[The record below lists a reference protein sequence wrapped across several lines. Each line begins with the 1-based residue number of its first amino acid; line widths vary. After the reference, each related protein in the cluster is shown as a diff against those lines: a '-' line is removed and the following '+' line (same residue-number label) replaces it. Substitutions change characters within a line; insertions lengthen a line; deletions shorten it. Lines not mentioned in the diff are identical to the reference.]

1 MYEPSWQDV
10 EIVEYAA
17 TLILCAACLVLIYV
31 FVNRSCEAIF
41 LTGDDCGVGYGWI
54 GLAAGIFVIGM
65 FSAWK
70 VYRLLKERERS
81 TQTV

>member
-10 EIVEYAA
+10 EIFAYAA
-17 TLILCAACLVLIYV
+17 TFSQCIACLVLIYV

-41 LTGDDCGVGYGWI
+41 LKGGDCGVGYGWI
-54 GLAAGIFVIGM
+54 GLAAGIFVIGV

-70 VYRLLKERERS
+70 VYRLLGERARS